1 MLFQEIVFS
10 VNSEDNVI
18 NLVDIEE
25 PWCSQCF
32 AHSDYKRKW
41 DSLSRANLDGG
52 TYSEISESPYCVDC
66 GELMYYLSTCRVVVW
81 VVRALCMLLLTALT
95 LFCFLLFEPSLYS
108 AITWLV
114 GFLFIYF
121 LSKSP
126 RNSRRALSTHRFHLE
141 KKRLIGQPK
150 S

>member
-10 VNSEDNVI
+10 VNSEDDVI

-25 PWCSQCF
+25 PWCSRCF
-32 AHSDYKRKW
+32 SHTDYKRKW
-41 DSLSRANLDGG
+41 DSLPRANLDGG

-66 GELMYYLSTCRVVVW
+66 GEVMHYLSTCRVVVW
-81 VVRALCMLLLTALT
+81 VVRALCVFLLTALT

-108 AITWLV
+108 AIFWFV

-126 RNSRRALSTHRFHLE
+126 RSSRRALSTHRFYLE
-141 KKRLIGQPK
+141 KKRLTGQP
-150 S
+150 